1 MGSGVSV
8 SCGQVD
14 GAEPLHRNM
23 PCTHDLAPS
32 FVEALKMGSPGLKK
46 NGTLKLFPRTTR
58 G

>member
-32 FVEALKMGSPGLKK
+32 FVEALKMGSPG
-46 NGTLKLFPRTTR
+46 
-58 G
+58 